1 MIKRIIICLLVLSLL
16 PCALA
21 ADGLEEWV
29 SGYNAI
35 ADEIGAPLLKAA
47 NATKAADGSYEFKIR
62 NGLWFGVMLSPEGKS
77 QAVFAQAFD
86 SEDVLLSLMT
96 AAAVMTDSSVQA
108 DQARKKLET
117 LLANDTPIN
126 MDMTGKYTYLV
137 ARDKSFG
144 IGVAVYDA
152 GIEGAFDG
160 SSALP
165 AISDPSEDGESDF
178 WDGLWEDDGAK
189 DSPAPT
195 APPASKPTDKVIH
208 KI

>member
-1 MIKRIIICLLVLSLL
+1 MMKRVILCLLVLSLL
-16 PCALA
+16 PCAFA
-21 ADGLEEWV
+21 ADGLEAWV

-35 ADEIGAPLLKAA
+35 AEKIGAPLLKAE
-47 NATKAADGSYEFKIR
+47 NAAKAADGSFEFEVQK
-62 NGLWFGVMLSPEGKS
+62 GLWFGVMLSPEGKS
-77 QAVFAQAFD
+77 LAVFAQAFD
-86 SEDVLLSLMT
+86 SDDVLLSLMT

-108 DQARKKLET
+108 DEARKKLEA

-126 MDMTGKYTYLV
+126 MDMTGNYTYLV

-144 IGVAVYDA
+144 IGVAIYDMT
-152 GIEGAFDG
+152 IEGAFNG

-165 AISDPSEDGESDF
+165 AISDPDEDGESDF
-178 WDGLWEDDGAK
+178 WDGLWDSDGTK

-195 APPASKPTDKVIH
+195 APPAPKPTDRVVH